1 MGRQP
6 SDLEED
12 RTSMLK
18 AGLFLAFFFVLAN
31 GNQTPSDEAVP
42 RYISYGRPNSM
53 LFMHPS
59 RSLMDK
65 RNKNSFYPR
74 PNSLITA
81 VRGKRSTESS
91 NAALKR
97 YLSMSRP
104 NSLIFMH
111 PTRSL
116 MDKRGQQIF
125 MPRPNSLMNALKGKR
140 GQQIFMPRPNSMM
153 NAIKGKRAF
162 LHGSPNSFNFPIWS
176 NPQFEDVE
184 EPEEDIE
191 DEDLYESIEK
201 YGKRADGNFD
211 VFLGN
216 RG

>member
-18 AGLFLAFFFVLAN
+18 AGLFLAFFFVALAN
-31 GNQTPSDEAVP
+31 GNQEA
-42 RYISYGRPNSM
+42 
-53 LFMHPS
+53 
-59 RSLMDK
+59 
-65 RNKNSFYPR
+65 
-74 PNSLITA
+74 
-81 VRGKRSTESS
+81 S
-91 NAALKR
+91 NAALRR
-97 YLSMSRP
+97 YLSMGRP

-111 PTRSL
+111 PTRATK
-116 MDKRGQQIF
+116 D
-125 MPRPNSLMNALKGKR
+125 KR

-176 NPQFEDVE
+176 HPQFEDVE
-184 EPEEDIE
+184 EPEDDE
-191 DEDLYESIEK
+191 DEDLYESIEN
-201 YGKRADGNFD
+201 YGKRSDGNFD

-216 RG
+216 LG

>member
-1 MGRQP
+1 MGRHP

-18 AGLFLAFFFVLAN
+18 AGLFLAFFFVAVITLAN
-31 GNQTPSDEAVP
+31 GNQTPSNEAVP

-59 RSLMDK
+59 RSLLDK
-65 RNKNSFYPR
+65 RNKHTFYPR

-81 VRGKRSTESS
+81 VRGKRSMEDG
-91 NAALKR
+91 NAALRR
-97 YLSMSRP
+97 YLSMGRP

-125 MPRPNSLMNALKGKR
+125 MPRPS
-140 GQQIFMPRPNSMM
+140 SMM

-162 LHGSPNSFNFPIWS
+162 QHGSPNSFNFPIWS
-176 NPQFEDVE
+176 HPQFEDVE
-184 EPEEDIE
+184 DVGDVEDE

>member
-18 AGLFLAFFFVLAN
+18 AGLFLAFFFVAVVTLAN
-31 GNQTPSDEAVP
+31 GNQEA
-42 RYISYGRPNSM
+42 
-53 LFMHPS
+53 
-59 RSLMDK
+59 
-65 RNKNSFYPR
+65 
-74 PNSLITA
+74 
-81 VRGKRSTESS
+81 S

-97 YLSMSRP
+97 YLSMGRP

-116 MDKRGQQIF
+116 MDKRGGQIF
-125 MPRPNSLMNALKGKR
+125 L
-140 GQQIFMPRPNSMM
+140 PRPNSMM

-162 LHGSPNSFNFPIWS
+162 LHGSPNSFNFPIWTP
-176 NPQFEDVE
+176 PQFEDVE
-184 EPEEDIE
+184 EPEEDVA
-191 DEDLYESIEK
+191 EDLYESIEK

>member
-18 AGLFLAFFFVLAN
+18 AGLFLAFFFVAVVTLAN
-31 GNQTPSDEAVP
+31 GNQTPSYEAVP

-65 RNKNSFYPR
+65 RTKHTFYPR
-74 PNSLITA
+74 PNSLINA
-81 VRGKRSTESS
+81 VRGKRSTEAS

-97 YLSMSRP
+97 YLSMGRP

-116 MDKRGQQIF
+116 MDKRGGQIF
-125 MPRPNSLMNALKGKR
+125 LPRPNSL
-140 GQQIFMPRPNSMM
+140 M

-162 LHGSPNSFNFPIWS
+162 LHGSPNSFNFPIWTH
-176 NPQFEDVE
+176 PQFEDVE
-184 EPEEDIE
+184 EPEEDV

>member
-18 AGLFLAFFFVLAN
+18 AGLFLAFFFVAVVTLAN
-31 GNQTPSDEAVP
+31 GNQEA
-42 RYISYGRPNSM
+42 
-53 LFMHPS
+53 
-59 RSLMDK
+59 
-65 RNKNSFYPR
+65 
-74 PNSLITA
+74 
-81 VRGKRSTESS
+81 S
-91 NAALKR
+91 NAALRR
-97 YLSMSRP
+97 YLSMGRP

-116 MDKRGQQIF
+116 ADKRGQQIF
-125 MPRPNSLMNALKGKR
+125 MPRPNSMMNAIQGKR

-176 NPQFEDVE
+176 HPQFEDVE
-184 EPEEDIE
+184 DVEEDEDE

>member
-31 GNQTPSDEAVP
+31 GNQ
-42 RYISYGRPNSM
+42 
-53 LFMHPS
+53 
-59 RSLMDK
+59 
-65 RNKNSFYPR
+65 
-74 PNSLITA
+74 
-81 VRGKRSTESS
+81 ESS

-97 YLSMSRP
+97 YLSMGRP

-116 MDKRGQQIF
+116 MD
-125 MPRPNSLMNALKGKR
+125 KR

-176 NPQFEDVE
+176 PPQFEDVE
-184 EPEEDIE
+184 EPEEDV

>member
-1 MGRQP
+1 MGRHP

-18 AGLFLAFFFVLAN
+18 AGLFLAFFFVAVVTLAN
-31 GNQTPSDEAVP
+31 GNQ
-42 RYISYGRPNSM
+42 
-53 LFMHPS
+53 
-59 RSLMDK
+59 
-65 RNKNSFYPR
+65 
-74 PNSLITA
+74 
-81 VRGKRSTESS
+81 ESS

-97 YLSMSRP
+97 YLSMGRP

-116 MDKRGQQIF
+116 MD
-125 MPRPNSLMNALKGKR
+125 KR

-201 YGKRADGNFD
+201 YGKRADGN
-211 VFLGN
+211 
-216 RG
+216 

>member
-1 MGRQP
+1 MGRHP
-6 SDLEED
+6 SDLKED

-18 AGLFLAFFFVLAN
+18 AGLFLAFFFVAVVTLAN
-31 GNQTPSDEAVP
+31 GNQ
-42 RYISYGRPNSM
+42 
-53 LFMHPS
+53 
-59 RSLMDK
+59 
-65 RNKNSFYPR
+65 
-74 PNSLITA
+74 
-81 VRGKRSTESS
+81 ESS

-97 YLSMSRP
+97 YLSMGRP

-116 MDKRGQQIF
+116 MD
-125 MPRPNSLMNALKGKR
+125 KR

-176 NPQFEDVE
+176 PPQFEDVE
-184 EPEEDIE
+184 EPEEDE

>member
-18 AGLFLAFFFVLAN
+18 AGLFLAFFFVAVVTLAN
-31 GNQTPSDEAVP
+31 GNQEA
-42 RYISYGRPNSM
+42 
-53 LFMHPS
+53 
-59 RSLMDK
+59 
-65 RNKNSFYPR
+65 
-74 PNSLITA
+74 
-81 VRGKRSTESS
+81 S

-97 YLSMSRP
+97 YLSMGRP

-116 MDKRGQQIF
+116 MDKRGGQIF
-125 MPRPNSLMNALKGKR
+125 LPRPNSL
-140 GQQIFMPRPNSMM
+140 M

-162 LHGSPNSFNFPIWS
+162 LHGSPNSFNFPIWTH
-176 NPQFEDVE
+176 PQFEDVE
-184 EPEEDIE
+184 EPEEE
-191 DEDLYESIEK
+191 VDEDLYESIEK

>member
-18 AGLFLAFFFVLAN
+18 AGLFLAFFFVAVVTLAN
-31 GNQTPSDEAVP
+31 GNQEA
-42 RYISYGRPNSM
+42 
-53 LFMHPS
+53 
-59 RSLMDK
+59 
-65 RNKNSFYPR
+65 
-74 PNSLITA
+74 
-81 VRGKRSTESS
+81 S

-97 YLSMSRP
+97 YLSMGRP

-116 MDKRGQQIF
+116 MDKRGGQIF
-125 MPRPNSLMNALKGKR
+125 L
-140 GQQIFMPRPNSMM
+140 PRPNSMM

-162 LHGSPNSFNFPIWS
+162 LHGSPNSFNFPIWTH
-176 NPQFEDVE
+176 PQFEDVE
-184 EPEEDIE
+184 EPEEDV

>member
-1 MGRQP
+1 MGRHP
-6 SDLEED
+6 SDLKED

-18 AGLFLAFFFVLAN
+18 AGLFLAFFFVAVVTLAN
-31 GNQTPSDEAVP
+31 GNQ
-42 RYISYGRPNSM
+42 
-53 LFMHPS
+53 
-59 RSLMDK
+59 
-65 RNKNSFYPR
+65 
-74 PNSLITA
+74 
-81 VRGKRSTESS
+81 ESS

-97 YLSMSRP
+97 YLSMGRP

-116 MDKRGQQIF
+116 MD
-125 MPRPNSLMNALKGKR
+125 KR

-162 LHGSPNSFNFPIWS
+162 LHGSPNSFNFPIWTP
-176 NPQFEDVE
+176 PQFEDVE
-184 EPEEDIE
+184 EPEEDE